1 MLLGLNNSPNLT
13 LLDDKLHYF
22 KDTPLKTI
30 LLLTV
35 LKYQFL

>member
-13 LLDDKLHYF
+13 LLDDKLYYF
-22 KDTPLKTI
+22 KETPLKTI